1 MCDAP
6 LRASGGSISPPRALG
21 SHHLLFEWEKG
32 RLAPSLIPDLLSAEA
47 TSEPRAVPAADHK
60 RATALNT
67 SVLSDVFMQHEGDV
81 VRIYPSV

>member
-1 MCDAP
+1 
-6 LRASGGSISPPRALG
+6 
-21 SHHLLFEWEKG
+21 
-32 RLAPSLIPDLLSAEA
+32 LAPSLIPDLLSAEA